1 VGAGRASRDVVKNFF
16 NLWHEDGEGG
26 RILQKSGDTTKF
38 SHKKIRIFSVQEF
51 WNKDI
56 AL

>member
-1 VGAGRASRDVVKNFF
+1 MVKDFS
-16 NLWHEDGEGG
+16 NLRHEDGEGG